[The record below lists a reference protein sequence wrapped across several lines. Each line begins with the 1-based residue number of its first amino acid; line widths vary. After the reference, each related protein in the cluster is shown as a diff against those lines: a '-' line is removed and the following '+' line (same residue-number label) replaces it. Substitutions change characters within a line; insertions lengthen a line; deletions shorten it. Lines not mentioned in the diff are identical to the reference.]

1 MRLASVLLSAAS
13 AALLLAGC
21 AVAPRVDEV
30 NVLEKANASAV
41 YSWEARGQMIFRCDY
56 DQKGFFWVF
65 LQPQGKLLDD
75 KGRQQAVLG
84 ADFSVTARDGSSV
97 KGRIVEQGPQESA
110 RNLRT
115 AVVAVES
122 SGRGMLS
129 GVRFYARRQPEG
141 GMPLAACSAAQR
153 GHLLRVPFRA
163 RYVFYR

>member
-84 ADFSVTARDGSSV
+84 ADFSVTARDGS
-97 KGRIVEQGPQESA
+97 QPPD
-110 RNLRT
+110 T
-115 AVVAVES
+115 
-122 SGRGMLS
+122 SGTT
-129 GVRFYARRQPEG
+129 
-141 GMPLAACSAAQR
+141 
-153 GHLLRVPFRA
+153 
-163 RYVFYR
+163 